1 MLYEQNNKHRLD
13 EYILSNVKCLYGK
26 HRHNAYIVSTGA
38 MHYTLSQVQCLYMK
52 HNRLCIKYLLHHN
65 YRRYLMKGTNGI
77 KSGNAAVDGKVLY
90 ANRRYKDTIFRMLF
104 SDRKNLLEL
113 YNAVSGKN
121 YDNADDLQI
130 VTLENAVYMGMKN
143 DLAFLLNTG
152 IYLYEH
158 QSTVNPNMP
167 LRDLLYITAEYS
179 RLVETQSLYS
189 SAIQKVPA
197 PNFIVFYNGQDE
209 FADKSEYRLSE
220 AFEPRVDNPALELRV
235 TVLNI
240 NYGRNAELMKQSHT
254 LREYAQ
260 YVALVRRY
268 KTELG
273 SLDEAVNRAVDECIR
288 NGVLADFLKRNRA
301 EVVMMSIFEY
311 NQEEEERK
319 LRAAE
324 RQAGYASGVE
334 HGIRQGIERGMAQGI
349 ERGMAQGMERGME
362 QGIERGTAE
371 NLCKLVNNFMY
382 RRKVTLEEACDAL
395 GISADD
401 YNKAERLLN
410 GHDFS

>member
-1 MLYEQNNKHRLD
+1 
-13 EYILSNVKCLYGK
+13 
-26 HRHNAYIVSTGA
+26 
-38 MHYTLSQVQCLYMK
+38 
-52 HNRLCIKYLLHHN
+52 
-65 YRRYLMKGTNGI
+65 
-77 KSGNAAVDGKVLY
+77 
-90 ANRRYKDTIFRMLF
+90 
-104 SDRKNLLEL
+104 
-113 YNAVSGKN
+113 
-121 YDNADDLQI
+121 
-130 VTLENAVYMGMKN
+130 MG
-143 DLAFLLNTG
+143 
-152 IYLYEH
+152 
-158 QSTVNPNMP
+158 
-167 LRDLLYITAEYS
+167 
-179 RLVETQSLYS
+179 
-189 SAIQKVPA
+189 
-197 PNFIVFYNGQDE
+197 
-209 FADKSEYRLSE
+209 
-220 AFEPRVDNPALELRV
+220 
-235 TVLNI
+235 
-240 NYGRNAELMKQSHT
+240 T

-288 NGVLADFLKRNRA
+288 NGVLADFLRRNRA

-324 RQAGYASGVE
+324 RQAGYASGV
-334 HGIRQGIERGMAQGI
+334 
-349 ERGMAQGMERGME
+349 E

-401 YNKAERLLN
+401 YIKAERLIN

>member
-1 MLYEQNNKHRLD
+1 
-13 EYILSNVKCLYGK
+13 
-26 HRHNAYIVSTGA
+26 
-38 MHYTLSQVQCLYMK
+38 
-52 HNRLCIKYLLHHN
+52 
-65 YRRYLMKGTNGI
+65 
-77 KSGNAAVDGKVLY
+77 
-90 ANRRYKDTIFRMLF
+90 
-104 SDRKNLLEL
+104 
-113 YNAVSGKN
+113 
-121 YDNADDLQI
+121 
-130 VTLENAVYMGMKN
+130 MG
-143 DLAFLLNTG
+143 
-152 IYLYEH
+152 
-158 QSTVNPNMP
+158 
-167 LRDLLYITAEYS
+167 
-179 RLVETQSLYS
+179 
-189 SAIQKVPA
+189 
-197 PNFIVFYNGQDE
+197 
-209 FADKSEYRLSE
+209 
-220 AFEPRVDNPALELRV
+220 
-235 TVLNI
+235 
-240 NYGRNAELMKQSHT
+240 T

-288 NGVLADFLKRNRA
+288 NGVLADFLRRNHA

-324 RQAGYASGVE
+324 RQAGYASGV
-334 HGIRQGIERGMAQGI
+334 
-349 ERGMAQGMERGME
+349 E

-410 GHDFS
+410 GRNFS

>member
-1 MLYEQNNKHRLD
+1 
-13 EYILSNVKCLYGK
+13 
-26 HRHNAYIVSTGA
+26 
-38 MHYTLSQVQCLYMK
+38 
-52 HNRLCIKYLLHHN
+52 
-65 YRRYLMKGTNGI
+65 
-77 KSGNAAVDGKVLY
+77 
-90 ANRRYKDTIFRMLF
+90 
-104 SDRKNLLEL
+104 
-113 YNAVSGKN
+113 
-121 YDNADDLQI
+121 
-130 VTLENAVYMGMKN
+130 MG
-143 DLAFLLNTG
+143 
-152 IYLYEH
+152 
-158 QSTVNPNMP
+158 
-167 LRDLLYITAEYS
+167 
-179 RLVETQSLYS
+179 
-189 SAIQKVPA
+189 
-197 PNFIVFYNGQDE
+197 
-209 FADKSEYRLSE
+209 
-220 AFEPRVDNPALELRV
+220 
-235 TVLNI
+235 
-240 NYGRNAELMKQSHT
+240 T

-288 NGVLADFLKRNRA
+288 NDVLADFLKRNHA

-349 ERGMAQGMERGME
+349 ERG
-362 QGIERGTAE
+362 TAE
-371 NLCKLVNNFMY
+371 NLCKLVNNFMS

-395 GISADD
+395 GISSDD

>member
-1 MLYEQNNKHRLD
+1 
-13 EYILSNVKCLYGK
+13 
-26 HRHNAYIVSTGA
+26 
-38 MHYTLSQVQCLYMK
+38 
-52 HNRLCIKYLLHHN
+52 
-65 YRRYLMKGTNGI
+65 
-77 KSGNAAVDGKVLY
+77 
-90 ANRRYKDTIFRMLF
+90 
-104 SDRKNLLEL
+104 
-113 YNAVSGKN
+113 
-121 YDNADDLQI
+121 
-130 VTLENAVYMGMKN
+130 MG
-143 DLAFLLNTG
+143 
-152 IYLYEH
+152 
-158 QSTVNPNMP
+158 
-167 LRDLLYITAEYS
+167 
-179 RLVETQSLYS
+179 
-189 SAIQKVPA
+189 
-197 PNFIVFYNGQDE
+197 
-209 FADKSEYRLSE
+209 
-220 AFEPRVDNPALELRV
+220 
-235 TVLNI
+235 
-240 NYGRNAELMKQSHT
+240 T

-334 HGIRQGIERGMAQGI
+334 HGIRQGIERGMAQGM
-349 ERGMAQGMERGME
+349 ERGMA

-371 NLCKLVNNFMY
+371 NLCKLVDNFMS

-401 YNKAERLLN
+401 YNQAERLLN
-410 GHDFS
+410 EHDFS

>member
-1 MLYEQNNKHRLD
+1 
-13 EYILSNVKCLYGK
+13 
-26 HRHNAYIVSTGA
+26 
-38 MHYTLSQVQCLYMK
+38 
-52 HNRLCIKYLLHHN
+52 
-65 YRRYLMKGTNGI
+65 
-77 KSGNAAVDGKVLY
+77 
-90 ANRRYKDTIFRMLF
+90 
-104 SDRKNLLEL
+104 
-113 YNAVSGKN
+113 
-121 YDNADDLQI
+121 
-130 VTLENAVYMGMKN
+130 MG
-143 DLAFLLNTG
+143 
-152 IYLYEH
+152 
-158 QSTVNPNMP
+158 
-167 LRDLLYITAEYS
+167 
-179 RLVETQSLYS
+179 
-189 SAIQKVPA
+189 
-197 PNFIVFYNGQDE
+197 
-209 FADKSEYRLSE
+209 
-220 AFEPRVDNPALELRV
+220 
-235 TVLNI
+235 
-240 NYGRNAELMKQSHT
+240 T

-334 HGIRQGIERGMAQGI
+334 HGIRQGIERGMAQG
-349 ERGMAQGMERGME
+349 MERGME

-371 NLCKLVNNFMY
+371 NLCKLVDNFMS

-401 YNKAERLLN
+401 YNQAERLLN
-410 GHDFS
+410 EHDFS

>member
-1 MLYEQNNKHRLD
+1 
-13 EYILSNVKCLYGK
+13 
-26 HRHNAYIVSTGA
+26 
-38 MHYTLSQVQCLYMK
+38 MK
-52 HNRLCIKYLLHHN
+52 A
-65 YRRYLMKGTNGI
+65 TNGI
-77 KSGNAAVDGKVLY
+77 KSENAAVEENVLY

-104 SDRKNLLEL
+104 SDKRNLLEL

-143 DLAFLLNTG
+143 DLAFLLSTG

-167 LRDLLYITAEYS
+167 LRDLLYITSEYS
-179 RLVETQSLYS
+179 RMVETQSLYS

-220 AFEPRVDNPALELRV
+220 AFEPKVDNPALELRV

-240 NYGRNAELMKQSHT
+240 NYGRNAELMKHSRT

-288 NGVLADFLKRNRA
+288 NDVLADFLRKNRA

-324 RQAGYASGVE
+324 RQAGYVEGYDSG
-334 HGIRQGIERGMAQGI
+334 M
-349 ERGMAQGMERGME
+349 
-362 QGIERGTAE
+362 ERGTAE
-371 NLCKLVNNFMY
+371 NLYKLVSNFMS

-401 YNKAERLLN
+401 YNKAERLIN
-410 GHDFS
+410 EHNFS

>member
-1 MLYEQNNKHRLD
+1 
-13 EYILSNVKCLYGK
+13 
-26 HRHNAYIVSTGA
+26 
-38 MHYTLSQVQCLYMK
+38 
-52 HNRLCIKYLLHHN
+52 
-65 YRRYLMKGTNGI
+65 
-77 KSGNAAVDGKVLY
+77 
-90 ANRRYKDTIFRMLF
+90 
-104 SDRKNLLEL
+104 
-113 YNAVSGKN
+113 
-121 YDNADDLQI
+121 
-130 VTLENAVYMGMKN
+130 MG
-143 DLAFLLNTG
+143 
-152 IYLYEH
+152 
-158 QSTVNPNMP
+158 
-167 LRDLLYITAEYS
+167 
-179 RLVETQSLYS
+179 
-189 SAIQKVPA
+189 
-197 PNFIVFYNGQDE
+197 
-209 FADKSEYRLSE
+209 
-220 AFEPRVDNPALELRV
+220 
-235 TVLNI
+235 
-240 NYGRNAELMKQSHT
+240 T

-288 NGVLADFLKRNRA
+288 NDVLADFLKRNHA

-349 ERGMAQGMERGME
+349 ERG
-362 QGIERGTAE
+362 TAE

-410 GHDFS
+410 GRNFS

>member
-1 MLYEQNNKHRLD
+1 
-13 EYILSNVKCLYGK
+13 
-26 HRHNAYIVSTGA
+26 
-38 MHYTLSQVQCLYMK
+38 
-52 HNRLCIKYLLHHN
+52 
-65 YRRYLMKGTNGI
+65 
-77 KSGNAAVDGKVLY
+77 
-90 ANRRYKDTIFRMLF
+90 
-104 SDRKNLLEL
+104 
-113 YNAVSGKN
+113 
-121 YDNADDLQI
+121 
-130 VTLENAVYMGMKN
+130 MG
-143 DLAFLLNTG
+143 
-152 IYLYEH
+152 
-158 QSTVNPNMP
+158 
-167 LRDLLYITAEYS
+167 
-179 RLVETQSLYS
+179 
-189 SAIQKVPA
+189 
-197 PNFIVFYNGQDE
+197 
-209 FADKSEYRLSE
+209 
-220 AFEPRVDNPALELRV
+220 
-235 TVLNI
+235 
-240 NYGRNAELMKQSHT
+240 T

-334 HGIRQGIERGMAQGI
+334 
-349 ERGMAQGMERGME
+349 

-371 NLCKLVNNFMY
+371 NLCKLVNNFMS

>member
-1 MLYEQNNKHRLD
+1 
-13 EYILSNVKCLYGK
+13 
-26 HRHNAYIVSTGA
+26 
-38 MHYTLSQVQCLYMK
+38 
-52 HNRLCIKYLLHHN
+52 
-65 YRRYLMKGTNGI
+65 
-77 KSGNAAVDGKVLY
+77 
-90 ANRRYKDTIFRMLF
+90 
-104 SDRKNLLEL
+104 
-113 YNAVSGKN
+113 
-121 YDNADDLQI
+121 
-130 VTLENAVYMGMKN
+130 MG
-143 DLAFLLNTG
+143 
-152 IYLYEH
+152 
-158 QSTVNPNMP
+158 
-167 LRDLLYITAEYS
+167 
-179 RLVETQSLYS
+179 
-189 SAIQKVPA
+189 
-197 PNFIVFYNGQDE
+197 
-209 FADKSEYRLSE
+209 
-220 AFEPRVDNPALELRV
+220 
-235 TVLNI
+235 
-240 NYGRNAELMKQSHT
+240 T

-334 HGIRQGIERGMAQGI
+334 
-349 ERGMAQGMERGME
+349 

-371 NLCKLVNNFMY
+371 NLCKLVNNFMS

-410 GHDFS
+410 GHNFS

>member
-1 MLYEQNNKHRLD
+1 
-13 EYILSNVKCLYGK
+13 
-26 HRHNAYIVSTGA
+26 
-38 MHYTLSQVQCLYMK
+38 
-52 HNRLCIKYLLHHN
+52 
-65 YRRYLMKGTNGI
+65 MKGINGS

-104 SDRKNLLEL
+104 SDKKNLLEL

-240 NYGRNAELMKQSHT
+240 NYGRNAGLMKQSHT

-260 YVALVRRY
+260 YVALVRR
-268 KTELG
+268 
-273 SLDEAVNRAVDECIR
+273 
-288 NGVLADFLKRNRA
+288 
-301 EVVMMSIFEY
+301 
-311 NQEEEERK
+311 
-319 LRAAE
+319 
-324 RQAGYASGVE
+324 
-334 HGIRQGIERGMAQGI
+334 
-349 ERGMAQGMERGME
+349 
-362 QGIERGTAE
+362 
-371 NLCKLVNNFMY
+371 
-382 RRKVTLEEACDAL
+382 
-395 GISADD
+395 
-401 YNKAERLLN
+401 
-410 GHDFS
+410 

>member
-1 MLYEQNNKHRLD
+1 
-13 EYILSNVKCLYGK
+13 
-26 HRHNAYIVSTGA
+26 
-38 MHYTLSQVQCLYMK
+38 
-52 HNRLCIKYLLHHN
+52 
-65 YRRYLMKGTNGI
+65 
-77 KSGNAAVDGKVLY
+77 
-90 ANRRYKDTIFRMLF
+90 
-104 SDRKNLLEL
+104 
-113 YNAVSGKN
+113 
-121 YDNADDLQI
+121 
-130 VTLENAVYMGMKN
+130 MG
-143 DLAFLLNTG
+143 
-152 IYLYEH
+152 
-158 QSTVNPNMP
+158 
-167 LRDLLYITAEYS
+167 
-179 RLVETQSLYS
+179 
-189 SAIQKVPA
+189 
-197 PNFIVFYNGQDE
+197 
-209 FADKSEYRLSE
+209 
-220 AFEPRVDNPALELRV
+220 
-235 TVLNI
+235 
-240 NYGRNAELMKQSHT
+240 T

-288 NGVLADFLKRNRA
+288 NDVLADFLKRNHA

-349 ERGMAQGMERGME
+349 ERG
-362 QGIERGTAE
+362 TAE
-371 NLCKLVNNFMY
+371 NLCKLVNNFMS

-410 GHDFS
+410 GRNFS

>member
-1 MLYEQNNKHRLD
+1 
-13 EYILSNVKCLYGK
+13 
-26 HRHNAYIVSTGA
+26 
-38 MHYTLSQVQCLYMK
+38 
-52 HNRLCIKYLLHHN
+52 
-65 YRRYLMKGTNGI
+65 MKGTNGI
-77 KSGNAAVDGKVLY
+77 RKGNAAVDGKVLY

-104 SDRKNLLEL
+104 SDKKNLLEL
-113 YNAVSGKN
+113 YNAVSGRN

-334 HGIRQGIERGMAQGI
+334 HGIRQGIERGMAQG
-349 ERGMAQGMERGME
+349 ME

-371 NLCKLVNNFMY
+371 NLCKLVDNFMY

-401 YNKAERLLN
+401 YNQAERLLN
-410 GHDFS
+410 GHNFS

>member
-1 MLYEQNNKHRLD
+1 MTKA
-13 EYILSNVKCLYGK
+13 VK
-26 HRHNAYIVSTGA
+26 TGR
-38 MHYTLSQVQCLYMK
+38 SE
-52 HNRLCIKYLLHHN
+52 RE
-65 YRRYLMKGTNGI
+65 
-77 KSGNAAVDGKVLY
+77 GNAAVERSGLTRNSSLAGNTVSLT
-90 ANRRYKDTIFRMLF
+90 ANRKYKDTVFRMLF
-104 SDRKNLLEL
+104 SDKKNLLEL

-334 HGIRQGIERGMAQGI
+334 HGIRQGMERGMA
-349 ERGMAQGMERGME
+349 

-371 NLCKLVNNFMY
+371 NLCKLVDNFMY

-401 YNKAERLLN
+401 YNKAERLIN
-410 GHDFS
+410 GHTQGVCAVCGAGEKV

>member
-1 MLYEQNNKHRLD
+1 M
-13 EYILSNVKCLYGK
+13 
-26 HRHNAYIVSTGA
+26 
-38 MHYTLSQVQCLYMK
+38 
-52 HNRLCIKYLLHHN
+52 
-65 YRRYLMKGTNGI
+65 
-77 KSGNAAVDGKVLY
+77 
-90 ANRRYKDTIFRMLF
+90 
-104 SDRKNLLEL
+104 
-113 YNAVSGKN
+113 
-121 YDNADDLQI
+121 
-130 VTLENAVYMGMKN
+130 
-143 DLAFLLNTG
+143 
-152 IYLYEH
+152 
-158 QSTVNPNMP
+158 
-167 LRDLLYITAEYS
+167 
-179 RLVETQSLYS
+179 ETQSLYS

-235 TVLNI
+235 TGLNI

-288 NGVLADFLKRNRA
+288 NGVLADFLRRNRA

-334 HGIRQGIERGMAQGI
+334 HGIKQGMA
-349 ERGMAQGMERGME
+349 

-371 NLCKLVNNFMY
+371 NLCKLVDNFMS
-382 RRKVTLEEACDAL
+382 RRKATLEEACDAL

>member
-1 MLYEQNNKHRLD
+1 
-13 EYILSNVKCLYGK
+13 
-26 HRHNAYIVSTGA
+26 
-38 MHYTLSQVQCLYMK
+38 
-52 HNRLCIKYLLHHN
+52 
-65 YRRYLMKGTNGI
+65 
-77 KSGNAAVDGKVLY
+77 
-90 ANRRYKDTIFRMLF
+90 
-104 SDRKNLLEL
+104 
-113 YNAVSGKN
+113 
-121 YDNADDLQI
+121 
-130 VTLENAVYMGMKN
+130 MG
-143 DLAFLLNTG
+143 
-152 IYLYEH
+152 
-158 QSTVNPNMP
+158 
-167 LRDLLYITAEYS
+167 
-179 RLVETQSLYS
+179 
-189 SAIQKVPA
+189 
-197 PNFIVFYNGQDE
+197 
-209 FADKSEYRLSE
+209 
-220 AFEPRVDNPALELRV
+220 
-235 TVLNI
+235 
-240 NYGRNAELMKQSHT
+240 T

-288 NGVLADFLKRNRA
+288 NDVLADFLKRNRA

-334 HGIRQGIERGMAQGI
+334 
-349 ERGMAQGMERGME
+349 

-371 NLCKLVNNFMY
+371 NLCRLVDNFMY

-410 GHDFS
+410 GRNFS